1 MEKECR
7 SLFNQI
13 QIVEQAHNQQLK
25 QARMLKRKKEMAE
38 RYKPQFHSTLHTDP
52 CTGETYYK
60 HHPIQVSTKLQEIRE
75 ECR

>member
-13 QIVEQAHNQQLK
+13 QIVEQAHNQQVK
-25 QARMLKRKKEMAE
+25 QAYMLQRKKEMAE
-38 RYKPQFHSTLHTDP
+38 RYKTHFHTTLHTDP

-60 HHPIQVSTKLQEIRE
+60 YDPIQVSAKLQEI
-75 ECR
+75 